1 MSIRSRL
8 TLLYSVILALI
19 LVAFGI
25 VLYVVVSNITYD
37 SAASSLR
44 SEVSSFASVVAHP
57 DPDHGGISIMPPR
70 NSPPP
75 ELYTEIRQVN
85 GAVVYQS
92 PALQAAHATLP
103 LDPTLLQQVQRSA
116 ASSPNS
122 GGQSQGQQPPG
133 PPPNSGDQP
142 H

>member
-44 SEVSSFASVVAHP
+44 SEVSGFAAVVAHP
-57 DPDHGGISIMPPR
+57 DPDHGGISIMPPP
-70 NSPPP
+70 NSSPP

-85 GAVVYQS
+85 GAVIYRS
-92 PALQAAHATLP
+92 PALQAAHADLP
-103 LDPTLLQQVQRSA
+103 LDPGIQQQIQQG
-116 ASSPNS
+116 S
-122 GGQSQGQQPPG
+122 GPSQQGSGPSQQGRG
-133 PPPNSGDQP
+133 PSQQG
-142 H
+142 